1 MFIEARN
8 IYYKT
13 IFAYIPISIVYYKIY
28 NSEQMK
34 VDEKFLAY
42 IVLPLIIASFFMS
55 LFGKLNRITYW
66 LKAFIV
72 AWTIVV
78 TFILSLIITENEL
91 GAGIIT
97 FTLTPII
104 LGYVYG

>member
-1 MFIEARN
+1 MLR
-8 IYYKT
+8 
-13 IFAYIPISIVYYKIY
+13 
-28 NSEQMK
+28 NSEAVETIDEVNLRRSHSGGAPK
-34 VDEKFLAY
+34 VLRNDY

-55 LFGKLNRITYW
+55 LFRKLNRITYW

-78 TFILSLIITENEL
+78 TFILSLIITGNEL

-104 LGYVYG
+104 LEYVHG